1 MSTPQ
6 SRWNARNPTVIKA
19 ANDRWRENPENKSKI
34 QESQKRYRLENPD
47 RARDWWAANGKSKQ
61 YHVRWRAENRYKA
74 RIVSQNRRKAVR
86 EGKVSFDIIDRLLEK
101 QDYECAHSLWWC
113 KADFLF
119 ERFHVDHIM
128 PLALGG
134 KHEDNNLQLLCTAC
148 NLSKGSKRPDDFILQ
163 EMRRRIKL
171 RGEK

>member
-1 MSTPQ
+1 MSSPQ
-6 SRWNARNPTVIKA
+6 SRWNARNRDVVNA
-19 ANDRWRENPENKSKI
+19 AVDRWRE
-34 QESQKRYRLENPD
+34 RNPD
-47 RARDWWAANGKSKQ
+47 KVKEIRANWLEANPDYGREWWAANGKSKQ
-61 YHVRWRAENRYKA
+61 YHVKWRAENRYKA

-86 EGKVSFDIIDRLLEK
+86 EGKVSFDIVDRLLEK

-148 NLSKGSKRPDDFILQ
+148 NLAKGPKHPDDFILQ
-163 EMRRRIKL
+163 EMKRRIKL
-171 RGEK
+171 RGSR